1 MEKAIN
7 PLVSVVMGAYNAAS
21 YIEEAVL
28 SILNQSYR
36 NLELIVV
43 NDGSTDN
50 TLSILKSIKDDRL
63 IILENDKNYGIV
75 FSTNKGIEAAKG
87 LFIARMDSDDISLTE
102 RISTQVNYL
111 IEHPEF
117 CGVATRIKLID
128 AYGNQIGDWR
138 EDIIA
143 NSAEKITSLISYTN
157 CIANPSMMLRAE
169 LFKKYKLEE
178 KLRIAEDWGLWLDII
193 GDGNRISKINTVHL
207 LYRQLP
213 NSLSKSFNEYGVLA
227 KVIRF
232 LYNYLIYRIQVR
244 AFRKFDFFILLSL
257 LKYVFKFPIDNY
269 IKPFLRQ
276 FRKLIAR
283 KPWRFFELI
292 YSINSEFKLSKNL
305 QRVVFV
311 FPYYHIGGAEAVHL
325 SIVESVKEFK
335 PIVLFTEKSNGNDNL
350 IKFQKVATCFDIS
363 GLANFP
369 IVYPRFLKWLAQK
382 INASNLPTVFGSN
395 SGMFYHLL
403 NYLNANTKTI
413 DLIHAFVGELERG
426 PEHWSLGVVDKIS
439 NRVFI
444 SHLAEEQMT
453 LLYQQNNI
461 EASLANRFLFIRNF
475 TFVPNEYPTKNF
487 ESSLKVIYIGR
498 GGVEKRVY
506 LVAKAAKLLIEK
518 GAKVSFHFIGDVEE
532 IIPFEYHHYCNFL
545 GVINNPLLIR
555 EKIIDASILVLTSKR
570 EGMPMVIF
578 EAMAHGTVCLA
589 TNVGDIKNYIKNYE
603 TGFLIDALNEE
614 EIVTEFVNKIELLI
628 KNKALLLEMS
638 KNSYSTSKRLLSELN
653 FVDSYRNLILRN

>member
-1 MEKAIN
+1 MENAIN

-63 IILENDKNYGIV
+63 IILENDKNYGLV
-75 FSTNKGIEAAKG
+75 FSANKGIETAKG
-87 LFIARMDSDDISLTE
+87 LFIARMDSDDISLPE

-111 IEHPEF
+111 IDHPEF

-128 AYGNQIGDWR
+128 AYGNQIGDWH
-138 EDIIA
+138 EDIVA
-143 NSAEKITSLISYTN
+143 DSSEKITALISYAN
-157 CIANPSMMLRAE
+157 CIANPSMLLRAE
-169 LFKKYKLEE
+169 ICKKYKLEE

-244 AFRKFDFFILLSL
+244 SFRKFDFFILLSL
-257 LKYVFKFPIDNY
+257 LKYVFKFPIDNL

-276 FRKLIAR
+276 LRKLIDR
-283 KPWRFFELI
+283 KPWRFFKLI
-292 YSINSEFKLSKNL
+292 YTINSEFKWNNDS
-305 QRVVFV
+305 QRIVFI

-335 PIVLFTEKSNGNDNL
+335 PIILFTEKSNGNDNL
-350 IKFQKVATCFDIS
+350 TKFQKVATCFDIS
-363 GLANFP
+363 GLSNFP
-369 IVYPRFLKWLAQK
+369 IVYPRFLKWLSQK
-382 INASNLPTVFGSN
+382 INTSKFSTVFGSN

-403 NYLNANTKTI
+403 NYLNVNVKTI
-413 DLIHAFVGELERG
+413 DLIHAFVGELEQG
-426 PEHWSLGVVDKIS
+426 PEHWSLDVVDKIS

-444 SHLAEEQMT
+444 SHAAEEQMT
-453 LLYQQNNI
+453 LLYKHNNI
-461 EASLANRFLFIRNF
+461 DATLANRFLFIRNF
-475 TFVPNEYPTKNF
+475 TFVPKEYPTKNF
-487 ESSLKVIYIGR
+487 ESSLNIIYIGR

-506 LVAKAAKLLIEK
+506 LVAKAAKLLIEG
-518 GAKVSFHFIGDVEE
+518 GAKVSFHFIGDVKE
-532 IIPFEYHHYCNFL
+532 IIPVEYHQYCNFL

-589 TNVGDIKNYIKNYE
+589 TNVGDIKNYIKNNE

-614 EIVTEFVNKIELLI
+614 EIVSEFVNKIELLI

-638 KNSYSTSKRLLSELN
+638 KNSYTTSKRLFSELN
-653 FVDSYRNLILRN
+653 FVNSYRNLILHN